1 MEGDSWGW
9 DNQVRQEEKEQA
21 SGSVI
26 AYWPAGLLGSLEG
39 RYSRHCYHILLLAQ
53 LMETD

>member
-9 DNQVRQEEKEQA
+9 DNQVRQEEEEQA

-39 RYSRHCYHILLLAQ
+39 RYSRRCYHILLLTQ
-53 LMETD
+53 LMESD